1 MDLQNIETAAKLR
14 RRIFLTAYSGGMA
27 HLASSFSAVEILYA
41 LYLRGVMN
49 HDPHD
54 PAKPDRDRFVLSK
67 GHGARALY
75 AVLCEAGY
83 LTEAELFTYLKPN
96 CHIGGEPNTRDIAGI
111 EASTGSLGHGMSA
124 GVGMALAQ
132 KLDRTGGKTYVLIG
146 DGESQEGSIWEAA
159 MSAAALSLDN
169 LIVILD
175 CNSLQ
180 KSSRVDDTMG
190 YVHWDEKWRA
200 FGWNVSECDG
210 HDVDAL
216 AATFRGI
223 VPNGK
228 PTLVIAHTVKGKG
241 VSLMEGNPIWHFR
254 MPNRKELRTFLQE
267 LQLSEA
273 DLEG

>member
-1 MDLQNIETAAKLR
+1 MDLQTIETAAKLR

-67 GHGARALY
+67 GHGALALY

-83 LTEAELFTYLKPN
+83 LTEDELFTYLKPN

-111 EASTGSLGHGMSA
+111 EASTGSLGHGLSA

-132 KLDRTGGKTYVLIG
+132 KLDRTGAKTYVLIG

-210 HDVDAL
+210 HAKRQADPCD
-216 AATFRGI
+216 R
-223 VPNGK
+223 P
-228 PTLVIAHTVKGKG
+228 HRKGKG
-241 VSLMEGNPIWHFR
+241 CFSDGGESHLAFPDAKPEGASYIFARASAERSGFGGLICRVHAW
-254 MPNRKELRTFLQE
+254 
-267 LQLSEA
+267 A
-273 DLEG
+273 A